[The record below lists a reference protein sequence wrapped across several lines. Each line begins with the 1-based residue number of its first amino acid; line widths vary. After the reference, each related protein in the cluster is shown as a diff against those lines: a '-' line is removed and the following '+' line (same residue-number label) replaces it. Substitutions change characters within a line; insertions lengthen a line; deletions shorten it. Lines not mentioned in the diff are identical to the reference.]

1 MVWLKAPEAADRS
14 TRPVVG
20 CWGLPV
26 RCREMIERKKCTGRR
41 SVETTQRQT
50 ETTEAA
56 ENKRAREKGTSQ
68 AESIEK
74 KRQVK
79 QEQVN

>member
-1 MVWLKAPEAADRS
+1 MVRPKEPEASDRS

-56 ENKRAREKGTSQ
+56 ENKRARGKTM
-68 AESIEK
+68 
-74 KRQVK
+74 R
-79 QEQVN
+79 